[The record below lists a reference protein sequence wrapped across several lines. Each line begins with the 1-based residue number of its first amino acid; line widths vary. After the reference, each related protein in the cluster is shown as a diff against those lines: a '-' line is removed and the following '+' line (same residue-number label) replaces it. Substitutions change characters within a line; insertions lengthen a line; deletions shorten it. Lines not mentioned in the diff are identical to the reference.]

1 MHINIGN
8 KYVLTADQYQYIVQE
23 KKTVKEGK
31 NAGSEY
37 LSLVGY
43 YPKLSQAINA
53 LIHLDVRLEDV
64 QSLQAMEQHINRISL
79 QCEKAFEASHEA
91 SH

>member
-1 MHINIGN
+1 MYIELGD

-43 YPKLSQAINA
+43 YPKLSQAISS
-53 LIHLDVRLEDV
+53 LINLDVQLSDV
-64 QSLQAMEQHINRISL
+64 QSLHAMEQHINRVAL
-79 QCEKAFEASHEA
+79 QCEKAFMETAS
-91 SH
+91 